1 MRLIWVCLTDKHSL
15 FKALFGWKAEIM
27 QSAVSERAFYVII
40 SDKVYFEVL
49 QEGGFHDK
57 ILYGM

>member
-1 MRLIWVCLTDKHSL
+1 LTDKHSL